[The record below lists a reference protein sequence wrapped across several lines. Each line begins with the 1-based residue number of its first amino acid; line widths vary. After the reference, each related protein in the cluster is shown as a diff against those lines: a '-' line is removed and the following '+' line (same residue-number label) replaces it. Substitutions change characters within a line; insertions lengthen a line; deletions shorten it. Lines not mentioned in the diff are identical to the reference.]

1 MNTNKVKKIIK
12 TSASWC
18 APCRFYAPTFHKVSK
33 YDEYKDIEFKEY
45 DLDDEEGEKLAL
57 KYNIRSVPTTL
68 LLDENDEVIY
78 KVMGNVPE
86 SELTKIIDEALKDR

>member
-33 YDEYKDIEFKEY
+33 YDE
-45 DLDDEEGEKLAL
+45 
-57 KYNIRSVPTTL
+57 
-68 LLDENDEVIY
+68 NDEVIY